1 MDLHFTHNMTIIS
14 SYNLQD
20 VRVKAV
26 EARQKL
32 NEAFRDHCWNC
43 FAWIGHHE
51 NDDNDDEDVGG
62 GAGDDGVVEEQDDDN
77 DDGGDDNYNDDD
89 DLTSLGKNTPTVA
102 VVTLKFFKVANM
114 IAMKTHLRVP
124 CWYSLFHNNNN
135 NNKLTSSLA
144 GTWNSS
150 SPPFSCSSSQ
160 RLREQLQLIPE
171 MATLKLCTTW

>member
-1 MDLHFTHNMTIIS
+1 MDLHFTHNMTNIS

-51 NDDNDDEDVGG
+51 NNDEDVGG